1 MPILATNVKVDFNG
15 MGSVLASRGIGYLSA
30 NILGA
35 ILQNIV
41 KQHSDGILICAFILP
56 AIDKILQLKFE

>member
-1 MPILATNVKVDFNG
+1 MPILATNTNVDFNG
-15 MGSVLASRGIGYLSA
+15 MGSVLPWGGIGYLSA

-41 KQHSDGILICAFILP
+41 KQNSDGILILAFILA
-56 AIDKILQLKFE
+56 AIRTILHIKFK

>member
-1 MPILATNVKVDFNG
+1 MSILATNANVDFND
-15 MGSVLASRGIGYLSA
+15 MGSALAWRGIGYLSA

-41 KQHSDGILICAFILP
+41 KRNSNGILILTFTLP
-56 AIDKILQLKFE
+56 AIGKILHIKFK